1 MNRRQLYAM
10 GEPFGA
16 ACTRMEGG
24 RRIYG
29 GGGGSS
35 SSANSNTTNTL
46 TTNTDSRMAIGE
58 GGLGISGSGS
68 NAYITTTNTQNN
80 VDPGALR
87 SMELS
92 LAASK
97 ESNKQAL
104 AAMEA
109 ASQAAAQQAAAASA
123 AAAQTAS
130 DAFGFASKA
139 DASNKSGFSNLLST
153 SFDMFDRSYDVLET
167 LSKGQF
173 ETTANTQAL
182 TAAAYQ
188 TATAEKAGS
197 IDNKTIAIIA
207 VAGAAAIVM
216 SIRK

>member
-29 GGGGSS
+29 GGGGDSS
-35 SSANSNTTNTL
+35 SSNSTTTNTF
-46 TTNTDSRMAIGE
+46 TQNTDSRMAVGD

-68 NAYITTTNTQNN
+68 AYITTNNTQNN